1 MTGFK
6 GASLS
11 MSRAYHA
18 PPCSTRGLLFKNSF
32 ATIAAVSARRY
43 DALWNEKIY
52 NRSQRGSRGWSRQG
66 AVIPFFLLP
75 LFSLFCM
82 LIPASAAVST
92 IDQPGRA
99 VPLMGNRH
107 LVSPGTPHEPY
118 NSNPPT
124 SGPHVRWVAP
134 WGVHKVP
141 IPLEVQVHNL
151 EDGGVVVQYNCPSA
165 CPDLTAKLEALT
177 HRPELL
183 AMPRARVNPQ
193 GPPAIRLVVAP
204 YPSMKPAIALTAWG
218 RIETL
223 NRYDDAT
230 ILRFIKAYIGID
242 HHPATEE

>member
-1 MTGFK
+1 MP
-6 GASLS
+6 LLC
-11 MSRAYHA
+11 RA
-18 PPCSTRGLLFKNSF
+18 RGLLFKNGS
-32 ATIAAVSARRY
+32 ATIAAVSPRRS
-43 DALWNEKIY
+43 DELWNEKIKS
-52 NRSQRGSRGWSRQG
+52 RSRRASRGWG
-66 AVIPFFLLP
+66 GLGTVIPLFLL
-75 LFSLFCM
+75 SLFV
-82 LIPASAAVST
+82 LFGTFIPASIAVST
-92 IDQPGRA
+92 TDQPGRA
-99 VPLMGNRH
+99 VPLLGNQH

-151 EDGGVVVQYNCPSA
+151 EDGGVVVQYNCPA
-165 CPDLTAKLEALT
+165 PCPDLITKLEALSK
-177 HRPELL
+177 RPELL

-204 YPSMKPAIALTAWG
+204 YPTMKPAIALTAWG

-223 NRYDDAT
+223 SRYDDAT